1 MAQPA
6 RRRKIL
12 LLASSPDD
20 QQRLRLGIECRE
32 IEDRLR
38 RTTLRRMFDFHSRW
52 AVRARD
58 LQQSLLEERPTI
70 VHFSGHGA
78 KAGALYLENEF
89 GRSQA
94 VSPEAIS
101 KLFEIL
107 SRQLHFDCVVLNACY
122 SEIQARAIVQHVP
135 YVVGMSTA
143 ISDDAAIEYSV
154 SFYGALGEGM
164 PIAVAHELACN
175 SLELRGLPGNLIP
188 ILLVGSS
195 PLPPI
200 DPGKVEQLPREEI
213 ASAIQEYKV
222 ALDNGVESGSAH
234 FGLGLLYLQLRLYD
248 LALTHFR
255 KAVELE
261 PDFADGYYYV
271 ALTMLRGRR
280 PKTLMIQEAR
290 AIESQVGAAL
300 QLDPR
305 PAKYYFLLAAVRHD
319 YYLSNGLASPLPSPR
334 DLLEVARDKEYD
346 SCEVQRLL
354 NSIILRDEALVAQ
367 IRRQPEQG
375 REST

>member
-1 MAQPA
+1 MAQAA

-12 LLASSPDD
+12 LLTSSPDD
-20 QQRLRLGIECRE
+20 QQRLRLGTECRE

-38 RTTLRRMFDFHSRW
+38 RTTLRRMFDLHPRW
-52 AVRARD
+52 AVRPRD
-58 LQQSLLEERPTI
+58 LQQSLLEERPAI
-70 VHFSGHGA
+70 VHFSGHGS
-78 KAGALYLENEF
+78 KAGELYLENEF

-94 VSPEAIS
+94 VSPEALS

-107 SRQLHFDCVVLNACY
+107 SRHLRFDCVVLNACY
-122 SEIQARAIVQHVP
+122 SEIQARAIAQHVP

-143 ISDDAAIEYSV
+143 IRDDAAIQYSV
-154 SFYGALGEGM
+154 GFYGTLGEGM
-164 PIAVAHELACN
+164 PIPDAHELACN
-175 SLELRGLPGNLIP
+175 SLELMSIPDNLIP
-188 ILLVGSS
+188 VLLMGAS
-195 PLPPI
+195 PLPPT
-200 DPGKVEQLPREEI
+200 DPEKLGQLSREEI
-213 ASAIQEYKV
+213 ALAIREYKV
-222 ALDNGVESGSAH
+222 ALDNGVESGNAH
-234 FGLGLLYLQLRLYD
+234 FGLGLLYLQLRLHD

-255 KAVELE
+255 KTVEHE

-280 PKTLMIQEAR
+280 PKTLMIQEIR

-305 PAKYYFLLAAVRHD
+305 PAKYYFLLAAVRYD
-319 YYLSNGLASPLPSPR
+319 YYLSNGLSSPLPLPR
-334 DLLEVARDKEYD
+334 DLLAMASDKEYD

-354 NSIILRDEALVAQ
+354 DSITLRDEALVAQ

-375 REST
+375 RRAT